1 MDSVVHNIGNIVMRS
16 DIAIKILISLMNGIL
31 HSFLFLIIVTLQYY
45 YMDNAS
51 HWTKSISYVTTSM

>member
-1 MDSVVHNIGNIVMRS
+1 MDSVVYNIGNIVMRS

-31 HSFLFLIIVTLQYY
+31 HSFFLTIFTLQYC

-51 HWTKSISYVTTSM
+51 HRTKPIS